1 MKDMDKIYNALEEL
15 DRKDANR
22 ISYWDCYLIFSK
34 DTTISTDARA
44 MFKSLI
50 SLNYSTP
57 NKLMSAYMD
66 MDKNSKDYYFTEWQV
81 LNCKYAMENER
92 TIFINDLVKADDVDA
107 TPATPGDLISLI
119 LPYI

>member
-22 ISYWDCYLIFSK
+22 VSYWDCYLIFSK

-44 MFKSLI
+44 MFKALI

-57 NKLMSAYMD
+57 NKLMSVYMD
-66 MDKNSKDYYFTEWQV
+66 MDKNSKDYHFTEWQI
-81 LNCKYAMENER
+81 LSCKYAMENER
-92 TIFINDLVKADDVDA
+92 TIFIDDLVNADDVDA

-119 LPYI
+119 IPYI

>member
-22 ISYWDCYLIFSK
+22 VSYWDCYLIFSK

-44 MFKSLI
+44 MFKALI

-57 NKLMSAYMD
+57 NKLMSVYMD

-81 LNCKYAMENER
+81 LNCKYSMENER
-92 TIFINDLVKADDVDA
+92 TIFIDDLVKADDVDA
-107 TPATPGDLISLI
+107 APATPGDLISLI